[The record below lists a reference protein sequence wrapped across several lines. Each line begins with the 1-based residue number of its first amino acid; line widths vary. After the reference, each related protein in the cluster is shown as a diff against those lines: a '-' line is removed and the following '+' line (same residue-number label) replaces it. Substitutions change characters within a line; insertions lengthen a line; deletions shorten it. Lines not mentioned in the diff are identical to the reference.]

1 LTAVQALLLPV
12 GPEWYAVDTA
22 AVREVV
28 AGPLV
33 IPLPTAP
40 GTVLGVFNLRG
51 EIIPLFDTAGLLGV
65 GQSPDH
71 PYAVVVETG
80 LGDAAMAVHDMP
92 EVTEL
97 HDQAAASDLPG
108 ALGSFVVD
116 QRLAVLLDV
125 DAVMAPARI
134 GGRRE

>member
-1 LTAVQALLLPV
+1 MQALLLPV

-40 GTVLGVFNLRG
+40 SAVLGVFNLRG
-51 EIIPLFDTAGLLGV
+51 EIIPLFDTGSLLGI
-65 GQSPDH
+65 GQSDSQPF
-71 PYAVVVETG
+71 AVVVETG
-80 LGDAAMAVHDMP
+80 LGPAAMAAHEIP
-92 EVTEL
+92 EVVEL
-97 HDQAAASDLPG
+97 GEQTGASELPG
-108 ALGSFVVD
+108 ALGAFVVD
-116 QRLAVLLDV
+116 QRLAILLDI

-134 GGRRE
+134 GGWGA